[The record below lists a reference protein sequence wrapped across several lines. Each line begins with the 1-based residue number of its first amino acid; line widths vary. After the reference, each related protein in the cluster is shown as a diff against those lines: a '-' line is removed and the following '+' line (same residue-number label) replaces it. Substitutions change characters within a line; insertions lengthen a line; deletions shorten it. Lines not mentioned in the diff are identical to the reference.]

1 MAAYLTLK
9 AGINVPLRMFGTLV
23 SSYVHTSCA
32 HFLHP
37 HFLCDHAFAHICTL
51 VTSYLDTCQL
61 LCTVDHTFAHICT
74 LVTSYLDT
82 RQLSCTVYA
91 QYTHKRNAGRGGGV
105 VGELCCRSILH
116 SLHVCKANM
125 NKTLRTFCTLAGVY
139 VGTCDFHRF
148 YANPRQLIL
157 VYAQYT

>member
-1 MAAYLTLK
+1 MVSTVTAAAYLTFK
-9 AGINVPLRMFGTLV
+9 VRINVTLRMFGTLV

-82 RQLSCTVYA
+82 RQRLCTVYA
-91 QYTHKRNAGRGGGV
+91 QYTHFISNRVMRKSTPLQKVGRERNETSPF
-105 VGELCCRSILH
+105 GETKTWRS
-116 SLHVCKANM
+116 
-125 NKTLRTFCTLAGVY
+125 Y
-139 VGTCDFHRF
+139 RF
-148 YANPRQLIL
+148 PSDPKQIGK
-157 VYAQYT
+157 